1 MLPLVE
7 EGVINGSRKT
17 LNRGKAV
24 TSALAGAGREMDLA
38 ANNPKVE
45 VRDVDYTNDLRVIS
59 AHDNM
64 VAING
69 AASVDL
75 TGQINVESAE
85 GSHPINGPGGQQE
98 FVIGALASRGG
109 RSITVLRS
117 TTRDGQS
124 RIVPILDAGA
134 SVTIPRTLAD
144 YVVTEYGVASL
155 LGKTTSQRALALINI
170 AHPDFRKELS
180 DSQRARLYSTR

>member
-1 MLPLVE
+1 MGRHVSTLIQDGDTIQIGWGRVGMSLPRAGICDGKKDLGIHSEVMAPGMLPLVE

-38 ANNPKVE
+38 ANNLKVE
-45 VRDVDYTNDLRVIS
+45 VRDVDYTNDLRIIS

-85 GSHPINGPGGQQE
+85 GSHPING
-98 FVIGALASRGG
+98 LAVSRSSSSGPLP
-109 RSITVLRS
+109 REVA
-117 TTRDGQS
+117 
-124 RIVPILDAGA
+124 VP
-134 SVTIPRTLAD
+134 
-144 YVVTEYGVASL
+144 
-155 LGKTTSQRALALINI
+155 
-170 AHPDFRKELS
+170 
-180 DSQRARLYSTR
+180 

>member
-1 MLPLVE
+1 MAIPFRLAGAVSACPCPEPVSSTGKRILAYTAKSWPPE
-7 EGVINGSRKT
+7 CSPSSRRAVINGSRKT
-17 LNRGKAV
+17 LNQGKAV

-38 ANNPKVE
+38 ANNPRVE

-59 AHDNM
+59 AHGNM

-117 TTRDGQS
+117 
-124 RIVPILDAGA
+124 
-134 SVTIPRTLAD
+134 
-144 YVVTEYGVASL
+144 
-155 LGKTTSQRALALINI
+155 KTQ
-170 AHPDFRKELS
+170 
-180 DSQRARLYSTR
+180 